1 MVLTSY
7 KLKLF
12 SNEGEALIMQEGK
25 VVRKPN

>member
-1 MVLTSY
+1 VLPY

-12 SNEGEALIMQEGK
+12 SNEGETLIMQEGT